1 MVGAIAKPASMTVYE
16 HDFYAWTQQQAAA
29 LRAAVRTGANLP
41 VDWENVAEEIESLG
55 RSDARELRSRIA
67 TIVEHLLKLEFAP
80 TDLPRAGW
88 EETVDRSREAFEK
101 LIAESPS
108 LRPGVVA
115 WVENEHRGSVRQV
128 LRALSRQG
136 ELDGALA
143 ARIEARR
150 YNQDEVLGEWWPA
163 PDRQGMGTD

>member
-1 MVGAIAKPASMTVYE
+1 MFGAIAKPASMTVYE

-29 LRAAVRTGANLP
+29 LRAAVRSGANLP

-67 TIVEHLLKLEFAP
+67 TTVEHLLKLEFAP
-80 TDLPRAGW
+80 ADLPRAGW

-115 WVENEHRGSVRQV
+115 WVENEHRGAVRLV
-128 LRALSRQG
+128 LRALGRQG
-136 ELDGALA
+136 ALDRALA

-163 PDRQGMGTD
+163 PDREGMGTD